1 MVLNLK
7 SGFAL
12 SIIVAA
18 ASGCASMHHGT
29 AAAPKAE
36 PANASMT
43 AMVAANTPDAGD
55 QVPPNA
61 KPGECYAKVVVP
73 ATFKTEEQ
81 QLLKRAAGEKV
92 ELIPAKYEEAQER
105 VVLKPASKRLEV
117 IPATYETV
125 EERVQVRAAGK
136 RIEQVAATYETVS
149 EQVLVSPATT
159 AWKRGAANSG
169 GATKVDEATGDVLCL
184 VEVPAVYKT
193 VSKEVVKTPASSREV
208 EIPAEYTTVK
218 KQVLKTP
225 PSTREI
231 DVPAEFGTVKVTKL
245 VTPAKEMKTAIP
257 AEYQTVQRT
266 VQTSAGRS
274 EWRQI
279 LCETNSTQAKLTEIQ
294 QSLKTAGFDPGRT
307 DGVMTAK
314 SFSAVQAYQQSK
326 NLPVDSG
333 RYINVATVKALGLAA
348 K

>member
-1 MVLNLK
+1 
-7 SGFAL
+7 
-12 SIIVAA
+12 
-18 ASGCASMHHGT
+18 MHHDGRMSENQSGDAPALPT
-29 AAAPKAE
+29 A
-36 PANASMT
+36 S
-43 AMVAANTPDAGD
+43 AMVAANTPASPDA
-55 QVPPNA
+55 VPPNA
-61 KPGECYAKVVVP
+61 KAGECYARVNIP

-81 QLLKRAAGEKV
+81 QLLKRPASEKV
-92 ELIPAKYEEAQER
+92 EFIPAKYEDGEER
-105 VVLKPASKRLEV
+105 VILKPASKRLEV

-125 EERVQVRAAGK
+125 EERVLVRAAGK
-136 RIEQVAATYETVS
+136 RVEQIPATYETVT

-159 AWKRGAANSG
+159 AWKRGGANGG

-184 VEVPAVYKT
+184 VEVPATYKT
-193 VSKEVVKTPASSREV
+193 VSKEVLKTAASTREA

-231 DVPAEFGTVKVTKL
+231 EVPAEFGTVKVTKL
-245 VTPAKEMKTAIP
+245 VTPAKEVKTPIA

-266 VQTSAGRS
+266 VQTAAGRS

-279 LCETNSTQAKLTEIQ
+279 LCENNSTPAKLTEIQ
-294 QSLKTAGFDPGRT
+294 QSLKSAGFDPGRT
-307 DGVMTAK
+307 DGVMSAK
-314 SFSAVQAYQQSK
+314 SFGAVQAYQQSK

-333 RYINVATVKALGLAA
+333 RYINVATVKALGVAA

>member
-1 MVLNLK
+1 MITNFK
-7 SGFAL
+7 SGLTLAFV
-12 SIIVAA
+12 VAA
-18 ASGCASMHHGT
+18 ASGCASMHHET
-29 AAAPKAE
+29 ASAPKSE
-36 PANASMT
+36 PATPTMT
-43 AMVAANTPDAGD
+43 AMVSANAPDAGD

-61 KPGECYAKVVVP
+61 KPGECYARVTVAP
-73 ATFKTEEQ
+73 TFKTEEQ
-81 QLLKRAAGEKV
+81 QLLKRAAAEKV
-92 ELIPAKYEEAQER
+92 EIIPAKYEDGEER
-105 VVLKPASKRLEV
+105 VMLKPISKRFEI

-125 EERVQVRAAGK
+125 EERVLVRAASK
-136 RIEQVAATYETVS
+136 RIESVPATYETVS
-149 EQVLVSPATT
+149 EQILVSPATT

-193 VSKEVVKTPASSREV
+193 ISKEVVKTPTGNREV
-208 EIPAEYTTVK
+208 DIPAEYTTVK

-231 DVPAEFGTVKVTKL
+231 EVPAEFGTVKVTKL
-245 VTPAKEMKTAIP
+245 VTPAKEMRTTIP

-279 LCETNSTQAKLTEIQ
+279 LCENNSTPAKLTEIQ

-307 DGVMTAK
+307 DGVMTPK

-326 NLPVDSG
+326 SLPVDSG
-333 RYINVATVKALGLAA
+333 RYINVATVKALGIAT

>member
-1 MVLNLK
+1 MSRQMPATLALAVL
-7 SGFAL
+7 
-12 SIIVAA
+12 VAA
-18 ASGCASMHHGT
+18 ISGCASMHQPSHSHGAT
-29 AAAPKAE
+29 EAPAV
-36 PANASMT
+36 ASSLAT
-43 AMVAANTPDAGD
+43 ANTPTTLDAI
-55 QVPPNA
+55 PPNA
-61 KPGECYAKVVVP
+61 KAGECYTRVTTP
-73 ATFKTEEQ
+73 AAFKTEEQ
-81 QLLKRAAGEKV
+81 QLLRRPASERV
-92 ELIPAKYEEAQER
+92 ELIPAKYEDGQER
-105 VVLKPASKRLEV
+105 ILLKPASKRLEV

-125 EERVQVRAAGK
+125 DERVLVRAAGK
-136 RIEQVAATYETVS
+136 RIEQIPPTYETIS

-159 AWKRGAANSG
+159 AWKRGAAGIG

-193 VSKEVVKTPASSREV
+193 VSKEALKTPASTREI

-231 DVPAEFGTVKVTKL
+231 EVPAEYGTVKVTKL
-245 VTPAKEMKTAIP
+245 VTPAKEVKTPIA

-266 VQTSAGRS
+266 VQTAAART

-279 LCETNSTQAKLTEIQ
+279 LCETNSTPAKLGEIQ
-294 QSLKTAGFDPGRT
+294 NALKTAGFDPGRT
-307 DGVMTAK
+307 DGVMTTK

-333 RYINVATVKALGLAA
+333 RYINVATVKALGVGA